1 MTDRKEVN
9 LNSKIFQTK
18 NLQGDPFFNITY
30 SKKQYQIS
38 LKIKTKDHDNFFN
51 CKN

>member
-9 LNSKIFQTK
+9 LNSKIFQ
-18 NLQGDPFFNITY
+18 NLQGDPFLYIY

>member
-9 LNSKIFQTK
+9 LNSKIFQ
-18 NLQGDPFFNITY
+18 NLQGDPFLYITY